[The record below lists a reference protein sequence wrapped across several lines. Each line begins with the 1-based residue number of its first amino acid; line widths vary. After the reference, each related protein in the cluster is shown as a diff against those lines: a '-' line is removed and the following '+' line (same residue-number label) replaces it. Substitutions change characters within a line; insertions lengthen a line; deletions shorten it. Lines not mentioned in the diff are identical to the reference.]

1 MKNEPSITT
10 LRTGDPVAYQVIY
23 EGYRDAFIAFA
34 SKYDVDQDAIV
45 DIYQESMIALYEN
58 VMKGKV
64 TAFSSSIKT
73 YLFGIGKFKLYEQL
87 RAQKKLVLVDDFQ
100 DTEAL
105 VEVEPTVL
113 TDRQKALKEHFKTLG
128 ERCRNILELF
138 YLQGFKIKEIMI
150 AANYENENTVKAQ
163 KSRCLKQLKTMMNPQ
178 NNG

>member
-1 MKNEPSITT
+1 MKNEPSIKA

-23 EGYRDAFIAFA
+23 EGYRDTFIGFA
-34 SKYDVDQDAIV
+34 SKYDIDQEAIV
-45 DIYQESMIALYEN
+45 DIYQESMIVLYEN

-64 TAFSSSIKT
+64 KEFSSSIKT

-87 RAQKKLVLVDDFQ
+87 RAQKKMVLVNDFQ
-100 DTEAL
+100 DTEAY
-105 VEVEPTVL
+105 VEVDNTEL
-113 TDRQKALKEHFKTLG
+113 TDRQKALKEHFQSLG

-163 KSRCLKQLKTMMNPQ
+163 KSRCLKQLKTMMNPP
-178 NNG
+178 NDG

>member
-34 SKYDVDQDAIV
+34 GTYDLDQDAILDV
-45 DIYQESMIALYEN
+45 YQESMIVLYEN
-58 VMKGKV
+58 IMKGKV
-64 TAFSSSIKT
+64 KTFSSSIKT

-100 DTEAL
+100 DQEAMIAVENTE
-105 VEVEPTVL
+105 L
-113 TDRQKALKEHFKTLG
+113 TERQKALKQHFQKLG

-138 YLQGFKIKEIMI
+138 YLQGFKIKEIVI

-163 KSRCLKQLKTMMNPQ
+163 KSRCLKQLKTMMNP
-178 NNG
+178 

>member
-23 EGYRDAFIAFA
+23 EGYRDTFIAFA
-34 SKYDVDQDAIV
+34 SKYDIDYDTILDV
-45 DIYQESMIALYEN
+45 YQESMIALYEN

-64 TAFSSSIKT
+64 KDFSSSIKT

-87 RAQKKLVLVDDFQ
+87 RAQKKVVLVDDFQ
-100 DTEAL
+100 GQQAMIDPETTE
-105 VEVEPTVL
+105 L
-113 TDRQKALKEHFKTLG
+113 TAQQKALKQHFQKLG

-138 YLQGFKIKEIMI
+138 YLQGFKIKEIMT

-163 KSRCLKQLKTMMNPQ
+163 KSRCLKQLKTMMNPPE
-178 NNG
+178 